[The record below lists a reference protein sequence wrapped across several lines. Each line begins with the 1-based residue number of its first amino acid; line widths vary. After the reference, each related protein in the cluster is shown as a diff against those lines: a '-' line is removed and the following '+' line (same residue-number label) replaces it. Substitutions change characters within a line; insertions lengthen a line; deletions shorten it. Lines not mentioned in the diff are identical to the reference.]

1 MQQIVAQGFLCFFK
15 FYFKFCVM
23 MESQKGADF
32 YVNGKDD
39 KLKNERTENYVI

>member
-1 MQQIVAQGFLCFFK
+1 
-15 FYFKFCVM
+15 M
-23 MESQKGADF
+23 MESQKGADL